1 MLTQGNHRLFIS
13 ISISLIVLFAV
24 FSSSSP
30 ANREDLFT
38 ADTAFTVLSGP
49 WDIKSA
55 DLNDDGHLDLVT
67 ANRNSSSVSVALNNG
82 DGTFGSAWTYAVGYK
97 PWEVDTAD
105 LDGDGDE
112 DIAVTLT
119 DIEVGGPPKDDYD
132 LVSVLFNDGNGG
144 FSGLETHP
152 IGNEPRTVF
161 LADLGEDGNNDIDI
175 ITANEQTTSSISVLF
190 NDGSGVFS
198 PAINYSLGLTPRS
211 LFVADLNGDGFNDAV
226 TANKIDD
233 NVTVLFNDGYGSF
246 NNSTD
251 VPVGR
256 GPWDVYLENITGDSS
271 KDIIVLNKHDG
282 TVQIQENDGTGIFS
296 FRALYSIDNNNSVS
310 LSVGDADM
318 DGNKDILCS
327 SMGDDLLTI
336 LYYNTTTSTYQRIQ
350 RTVEGGPRSF
360 VLADLG
366 VGRPGMM
373 NIATANVGGNRVTIL
388 VSDVPPTIQV
398 TIPDD
403 LVEFEARIEWIDYDP
418 DSDATIQLYYYR
430 EHTAFTFLI
439 GTFSEDDDDDFYIWN
454 VSLITEGTYIIK
466 AMINDDFSSSHNESL
481 PITVDRPS
489 PPPDVPD
496 TDASPGLIIAAIVGV
511 VLMIIIFY
519 LLFRKK
525 PKPTEGLPPEHTELI
540 QPSPDAVPRG
550 P

>member
-1 MLTQGNHRLFIS
+1 MLTQGNHRLYIS
-13 ISISLIVLFAV
+13 ISISLTVLFAV

-38 ADTAFTVLSGP
+38 ADTAFAVLSGP

-67 ANRNSSSVSVALNNG
+67 ANRYSSSVSVALNNG

-97 PWEVDTAD
+97 PWEVDLAD

-119 DIEVGGPPKDDYD
+119 DIEVGGPPMDDYD
-132 LVSVLFNDGNGG
+132 LVAVLFNDGNGG
-144 FSGLETHP
+144 FSGLETYP

-175 ITANEQTTSSISVLF
+175 VTANEQTTSSISVLF
-190 NDGSGVFS
+190 NDGSGAFS
-198 PAINYSLGLTPRS
+198 PALNYSLGLTPRS

-226 TANKIDD
+226 TANKVDD
-233 NVTVLFNDGYGSF
+233 NVTVLFNDGFGSF

-251 VPVGR
+251 VPVGW

-282 TVQIQENDGTGIFS
+282 NIEIQENDGTGIFS

-310 LSVGDADM
+310 LAVGDADL

-336 LYYNTTTSTYQRIQ
+336 LYYNTTTSPYQRIQ

-373 NIATANVGGNRVTIL
+373 NIAVANVGTNRVTIL

-398 TIPDD
+398 IVSDD
-403 LVEFEARIEWIDYDP
+403 QIEFETRIEWIDYDP

-430 EHTAFTFLI
+430 EHTTFTILI
-439 GTFSEDDDDDFYIWN
+439 GTFSEDDGDDFYIWN
-454 VSLITEGTYIIK
+454 VSSISEGTYLIRAVIS
-466 AMINDDFSSSHNESL
+466 DDFSSSHNDSL

-489 PPPDVPD
+489 PPQEEPD

-519 LLFRKK
+519 LIFRKR
-525 PKPTEGLPPEHTELI
+525 PKPTEGLPPEQTELI
-540 QPSPDAVPRG
+540 HPSPDAVPRG